1 MVPALRLDIAQ
12 EYRCARAELVFGQR
26 LLDELPRVVELRT
39 QQRVLRQL
47 AIVMSDFLEV
57 RPLGQRLHALG
68 GRNRFLPILLLL
80 VDLEQES
87 QRLNLERAA
96 VEPGKKLLRSVEQA
110 CAGEILGQLAHRSLT
125 LVRGKIRAA

>member
-1 MVPALRLDIAQ
+1 
-12 EYRCARAELVFGQR
+12 
-26 LLDELPRVVELRT
+26 
-39 QQRVLRQL
+39 
-47 AIVMSDFLEV
+47 MSDFLEV

-87 QRLNLERAA
+87 QRLNLEGTA

-110 CAGEILGQLAHRSLT
+110 CSVKILGELEHRRLPLICGQIRPVEKILMHAYGAIDLALAAKEVAQRE
-125 LVRGKIRAA
+125 VKIDRL